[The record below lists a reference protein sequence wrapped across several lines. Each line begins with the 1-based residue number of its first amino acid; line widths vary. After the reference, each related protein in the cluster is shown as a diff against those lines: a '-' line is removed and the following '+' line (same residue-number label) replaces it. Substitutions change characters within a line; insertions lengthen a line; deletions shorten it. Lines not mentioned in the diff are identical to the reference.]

1 MTPSD
6 SAPPAGIQDA
16 ARHLAEGRTDEAA
29 ALLERIVRDFP
40 AYVTAHVL
48 LAKAREAGGHTGR
61 ALEAWHTAY
70 FLMPGSPLVVRE
82 RARLLRAAS
91 LRPAEAAPSPEYVEP
106 EVDVAEPE
114 VGVAEPQEEG
124 EHPQPDIA
132 AASSAATKPSDAIG
146 GDPEAWTTDGPGEA
160 PPAEPYFAEEED
172 GLDWAILEE
181 TETPHA
187 ADDVAEPVI
196 APPPG
201 HPAPSAPR
209 SAAPPPPETG
219 DLDALIEQLERA
231 PRIRPDPEFHGEDYD
246 AEPDAFGAG
255 EVVSETL
262 AKIYETQKQYADAAR
277 AYDQLAVQ
285 RPARADELRAR
296 AAEMRR
302 RAAEAGQA

>member
-1 MTPSD
+1 MTPPD

-16 ARHLAEGRTDEAA
+16 ARHLAEGRADEAA
-29 ALLERIVRDFP
+29 ALLERLVRDFP

-82 RARLLRAAS
+82 RARLLGAEDAPV
-91 LRPAEAAPSPEYVEP
+91 RPAEAGPH
-106 EVDVAEPE
+106 AEP
-114 VGVAEPQEEG
+114 AAPLKEPAAPPEEMDR
-124 EHPQPDIA
+124 PQPDGAADEA
-132 AASSAATKPSDAIG
+132 AASTPADVVG
-146 GDPEAWTTDGPGEA
+146 GAPGAWTAGGPGEDML
-160 PPAEPYFAEEED
+160 AEPDYVEAEGADD
-172 GLDWAILEE
+172 GLDWSILEE
-181 TETPHA
+181 TETPRA
-187 ADDVAEPVI
+187 TGDVAEPEI

-201 HPAPSAPR
+201 HQTSPRSPAPAPTE
-209 SAAPPPPETG
+209 AD

-231 PRIRPDPEFHGEDYD
+231 PRIRPDPAFHSDDHD

-296 AAEMRR
+296 ADEMRR